1 MKGIGA
7 KHQETLSVPLLR
19 GMTCW
24 SELSSSPYA
33 GRLEGVITA
42 LPCYT
47 FQKEKKTPIFGVEK
61 GKARIGHP
69 GPIDFY
75 KKTKL

>member
-33 GRLEGVITA
+33 GEEGVITA

-47 FQKEKKTPIFGVEK
+47 FQKEKKTSNFW
-61 GKARIGHP
+61 R
-69 GPIDFY
+69 
-75 KKTKL
+75 

>member
-1 MKGIGA
+1 M
-7 KHQETLSVPLLR
+7 
-19 GMTCW
+19 
-24 SELSSSPYA
+24 
-33 GRLEGVITA
+33 A